1 MHSEIATPPRE
12 KAAAA
17 SNHRAGRQRV
27 WPRRTAEDVGAPD
40 LLVRISGAAP
50 DFPLRNSRYIKYSLP
65 SVIHYDIPE
74 QVGLMSEIGQVEPV
88 AREMEVDPESLVPLP
103 RLAFQILLALARGEG
118 HGYAIAKEVERN
130 TDGRTKPSTGSLYL
144 SMDKLHS
151 QALIEETGGPANDAR
166 DDARRRYFRITPL
179 GRRVARAETERMLR
193 LVNLARERDL
203 LGEGPG
209 LVPSGEA
216 EAGG

>member
-1 MHSEIATPPRE
+1 MSVNEHIDTVEAPAT
-12 KAAAA
+12 
-17 SNHRAGRQRV
+17 
-27 WPRRTAEDVGAPD
+27 
-40 LLVRISGAAP
+40 
-50 DFPLRNSRYIKYSLP
+50 
-65 SVIHYDIPE
+65 
-74 QVGLMSEIGQVEPV
+74 
-88 AREMEVDPESLVPLP
+88 DPESLVPLP

-144 SMDKLHS
+144 SMDKLHA
-151 QALIEETGGPANDAR
+151 QALIEESVAPPGDASE
-166 DDARRRYFRITPL
+166 DARRRYFRITPL

-203 LGEGPG
+203 LGDGPSF
-209 LVPSGEA
+209 VTTGEA